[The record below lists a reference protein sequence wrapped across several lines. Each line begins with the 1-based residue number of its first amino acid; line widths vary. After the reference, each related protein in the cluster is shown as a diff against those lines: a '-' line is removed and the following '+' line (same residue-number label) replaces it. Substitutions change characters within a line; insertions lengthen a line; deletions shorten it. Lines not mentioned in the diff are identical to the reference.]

1 MPDESIPSFLESLCF
16 DHAVAKWCE
25 RFDGRSSIWNFQRH
39 SHPYFELIFF
49 IDGKARID
57 AGDESVDISLFDVV
71 VYPPGLPHQ
80 EHLDMGSRQEI
91 ICIWADLGPCPSFDH
106 AIKLKDLRGTMREL
120 FEIIYLEFTGNRAMA
135 GDVIAS
141 CLKTLFLLIRQSY
154 CETPRENDS
163 QVERCLSYIHEHFTG
178 NFGIETLAQT
188 ISVSPSYL
196 FRIFKRRMRVTPMHY
211 RNLVRIDKA
220 RLLLLDRRFTVEEI
234 AEHVGFEDGRYFSR
248 TFKKETGLSPS
259 EFRKKQLAG

>member
-1 MPDESIPSFLESLCF
+1 MPDELTSAFLESLCF
-16 DHAVAKWCE
+16 DHADAKWCE

-39 SHPYFELIFF
+39 SHPFFELIFF
-49 IDGKARID
+49 IEGKAKID
-57 AGDESVDISLFDVV
+57 VGHESIDISLFDVV

-80 EHLDMGSRQEI
+80 EHLDMDSRQEI
-91 ICIWADLGPCPSFDH
+91 ICIWADLGPCLSFDH
-106 AIKLKDLRGTMREL
+106 AIKLKDLRGIMREL

-135 GDVIAS
+135 ADVIAS
-141 CLKTLFLLIRQSY
+141 CLKTLFLLIRQSC
-154 CETPRENDS
+154 CETSRENDS
-163 QVERCLSYIHEHFTG
+163 QVERCLSYIHENYRD

-188 ISVSPSYL
+188 ISVSSSYL
-196 FRIFKRRMRVTPMHY
+196 FRIFKRKMRVTPMHY

-234 AEHVGFEDGRYFSR
+234 AEHVGFDGARYFSR
-248 TFKKETGLSPS
+248 VFKKESGLSPS

>member
-1 MPDESIPSFLESLCF
+1 MPDELISTFLKSLCF
-16 DHAVAKWCE
+16 DHAIAKWCE

-39 SHPYFELIFF
+39 SHPFFELIFF
-49 IDGKARID
+49 IEGKAKID
-57 AGDESVDISLFDVV
+57 VGHESIDISLLDVV

-91 ICIWADLGPCPSFDH
+91 ICIWADLGPCLPFDR

-135 GDVIAS
+135 AEVIAS
-141 CLKTLFLLIRQSY
+141 CLKTLFLLIRQGCCQTSQ
-154 CETPRENDS
+154 ENDS
-163 QVERCLSYIHEHFTG
+163 RVERCLSYIHEHFTG
-178 NFGIETLAQT
+178 NFDIETLAQT
-188 ISVSPSYL
+188 ISVSSSYL
-196 FRIFKRRMRVTPMHY
+196 FRIFKRKMRVTPMHY

-234 AEHVGFEDGRYFSR
+234 ADHVGFDGARYFSR
-248 TFKKETGLSPS
+248 VFKKETGLSPS